1 MQSKKDIEHEVI
13 ENFNIFQRKIL
24 TDEAKKYTGDLN
36 EVRYAFY
43 FHDKECSFSPPIINY
58 AIWNCEKQEFV
69 ELLYPWR
76 KKNGEIKYN
85 VIKLKSK

>member
-1 MQSKKDIEHEVI
+1 MKFDIL
-13 ENFNIFQRKIL
+13 F
-24 TDEAKKYTGDLN
+24 
-36 EVRYAFY
+36 
-43 FHDKECSFSPPIINY
+43 

-76 KKNGEIKYN
+76 KKNGELKYN